1 MWLCRGAFVVKRG
14 MNVLDKREKKDKQA
28 ADRVKEQPATY
39 DMYAAMPDDGH
50 RYEIIDGVM
59 EMMSPGPSTSH
70 QSICRDL
77 MFILMQSC
85 KTDYIIFTSP
95 IDVILSQT
103 NVVQPDVLMIHRSRS
118 HIVSKRGIE
127 GAPDLVVE
135 ILSPGS
141 RRRDKRL
148 KMRAYEA
155 HGVPEYWIIDPD
167 ARTLEQ
173 YVLSID
179 DGYQLCDV
187 FEGDD
192 KVASDKLP
200 CVSFSI
206 DDIFHDMLH

>member
-1 MWLCRGAFVVKRG
+1 M
-14 MNVLDKREKKDKQA
+14 DKRDKKDKQE

-39 DMYAAMPDDGH
+39 DRYAAMPDDGH

-59 EMMSPGPSTSH
+59 EMMSPGPNTSH

-77 MFILMQSC
+77 LYTLMQTC
-85 KTDYIIFTSP
+85 KENYIIFISP

-127 GAPDLVVE
+127 GPPDLVVE

-148 KMRAYEA
+148 KMGVYAA
-155 HGVPEYWIIDPD
+155 HGVPEYWIIDPE
-167 ARTLEQ
+167 ARTLEL
-173 YVLSID
+173 YALSSNG
-179 DGYQLCDV
+179 GYELCDV
-187 FEGDD
+187 FEQND
-192 KVASDKLP
+192 KVTSDKLP
-200 CVSFSI
+200 CVSFSV
-206 DDIFHDMLH
+206 DDLFHDMLQ